1 MVIKTMEPRITKLRR
16 CGGLVKKEG
25 ELPSHLVL
33 HIINNYLAESME
45 GNQSEMVA
53 DVWEEEEEE
62 EGTRDRAVVC
72 LVLSEMILAFFG

>member
-1 MVIKTMEPRITKLRR
+1 
-16 CGGLVKKEG
+16 
-25 ELPSHLVL
+25 
-33 HIINNYLAESME
+33 ME

-53 DVWEEEEEE
+53 DVWEEEEEEE

>member
-1 MVIKTMEPRITKLRR
+1 M
-16 CGGLVKKEG
+16 
-25 ELPSHLVL
+25 VL
-33 HIINNYLAESME
+33 HITNNYLAESME